1 MFYKYGLRILTMGFV
16 LTLSL
21 NPNAAQAH
29 VKWFC
34 AYNETG
40 SPVILFNVLCQ
51 DFEQLVL
58 LAMGMLFVG
67 LLIEGSPIGRAM
79 MRSLDRTTGLL
90 RSNTEL
96 LIRIVTGGFFLSLA
110 LMPYFGMKSVLLT
123 PELTTDI
130 TFVPWIQLVIALTM
144 CSRRLLPLA
153 TLAIVTLFALAIQQY
168 GIFHLMDYP
177 IFLGLA
183 AYLGCKGLE
192 QLPPS
197 VRPLDM
203 LRWATSVTLMWAAI
217 EKWAYPQW
225 TDPLFISHPGLSLG
239 LDIDFFMRAA
249 GVVEF
254 TLAFA
259 LLSTPLVRRVAA
271 VILAAMFIAAIA
283 EFGMID
289 AIGHSCIIVTMF
301 AVLSDNER
309 ISLRRRNFL
318 LTPLTY
324 SATLATFLLGYYGLH
339 SVMFGSILG

>member
-1 MFYKYGLRILTMGFV
+1 MTNKMPIAGLALMLGI
-16 LTLSL
+16 S
-21 NPNAAQAH
+21 PSAAQAH

-40 SPVILFNVLCQ
+40 SPVILLNVLCQ
-51 DFEQLVL
+51 NFEQLVL
-58 LAMGMLFVG
+58 IAIGMLLVG
-67 LLIEGSPIGRAM
+67 LLIEGSPIGLAM

-96 LIRIVTGGFFLSLA
+96 LIRFVTGSFFLSLA
-110 LMPYFGMKSVLLT
+110 LMPHFGMKSVLLT
-123 PELTTDI
+123 PELTTGM
-130 TFVPWIQLVIALTM
+130 TFVPWLQLIIALTM
-144 CSRRLLPLA
+144 FSRRLLPVA
-153 TLAIVTLFALAIQQY
+153 TVGIVFLFALAIQQY

-183 AYLGCKGLE
+183 AYLGCKGMK
-192 QLPPS
+192 QLCRS
-197 VRPLDM
+197 VRPLDL

-217 EKWAYPQW
+217 EKWAYPEW

-259 LLSTPLVRRVAA
+259 LLCTPLVRRVSA

-289 AIGHSCIIVTMF
+289 AIGHSCIIVVML
-301 AVLSDNER
+301 AVLSDNECSP
-309 ISLRRRNFL
+309 IRRRTFF
-318 LTPLTY
+318 LTPLSY
-324 SATLATFLLGYYGLH
+324 SAALATFLLGYYGLH
-339 SVMFGSILG
+339 SVIFGTVLG

>member
-1 MFYKYGLRILTMGFV
+1 MTRKMLITSFSLMCGL
-16 LTLSL
+16 S
-21 NPNAAQAH
+21 PYPAQAH

-40 SPVILFNVLCQ
+40 SPIVLFNVLCQ

-58 LAMGMLFVG
+58 LSIGMLLVG
-67 LLIEGSPIGRAM
+67 LLIEGSPIGLAM

-96 LIRIVTGGFFLSLA
+96 LIRIVTGSFFLSLA
-110 LMPYFGMKSVLLT
+110 LMPYFGMNRVLLT
-123 PELTTDI
+123 PELTTNM
-130 TFVPWIQLVIALTM
+130 TFVPWLQLVIASSM
-144 CSRRLLPLA
+144 FSQRLLPLA
-153 TLAIVTLFALAIQQY
+153 TIVMAFLFALAIQQY

-183 AYLGCKGLE
+183 AYLGCKGMK
-192 QLPPS
+192 QLCQS
-197 VRPLDM
+197 VRSIDL
-203 LRWATSVTLMWAAI
+203 LRWATSVTLMWAAV

-259 LLSTPLVRRVAA
+259 LLCTPLVRRVAA

-289 AIGHSCIIVTMF
+289 AIGHSCIIVVML
-301 AVLSDNER
+301 AVLADNER
-309 ISLRRRNFL
+309 SQIRRRTFF
-318 LTPLTY
+318 LTPLSY
-324 SATLATFLLGYYGLH
+324 SAALATFLLGYYGLH
-339 SVMFGSILG
+339 SVMFGTVLG